1 MKKITKYLF
10 LAASLLAFAPLQA
23 MQESAVKEPETEC
36 VEKFISACIND
47 KPNLEEIKTIS
58 KKYKNEIH
66 EDTVKIV
73 IITLVQTGGDKQFKI
88 IKYLFENFA
97 LNISPSGLIA
107 KALDFACSKN
117 HTEIAEYIYE
127 KASINKSK

>member
-1 MKKITKYLF
+1 LGEYHEKNHKIF
-10 LAASLLAFAPLQA
+10 IFSSFAACFCTVASDA
-23 MQESAVKEPETEC
+23 PETEC